1 MLLARYISDLLYR
14 HECVIIPDFGGFV
27 TNIKSAKINT
37 FSNTFYPPYKQISF
51 NAFLKENDGLLANY
65 ITSVDHITYE
75 AALNFIKFEVEE
87 WKKRLKYEDL
97 ILEKLGYLSLNNN
110 KIIFE
115 PDTNVNYL
123 TSSFGLSNVVS
134 PEIKREIYQKKA
146 EESEEKAPVYLNHE
160 KRSTPEYLKYAAI
173 FLLGISA
180 LGIGNRLYNNYH
192 SKKMVAVAEK
202 YQEEVERKIEN
213 ATFVISKPLP
223 IIDLQITTTS
233 TSSKSYH
240 VIAGAFRFPE
250 NAEKKMRQL
259 EKEGYN
265 SRILGVNKW
274 GLTIVTFDSFDNE
287 RDAINS
293 LNRIRRNKDKK
304 AWLLVQKF

>member
-1 MLLARYISDLLYR
+1 LLLTRYISDLLYR

-65 ITSVDHITYE
+65 IASADQITYD

-87 WKKRLKYEDL
+87 WKKKLEHEDL
-97 ILEKLGYLSLNNN
+97 VLEKLGYLSLKKG

-123 TSSFGLSNVVS
+123 TSSFGLGHVVS
-134 PEIKREIYQKKA
+134 PEIKREIYKKQA
-146 EESEEKAPVYLNHE
+146 EELEEKAPVYITPE
-160 KRSTPEYLKYAAI
+160 RKRTPEYLKYAAI
-173 FLLGISA
+173 FLLGISV
-180 LGIGNRLYNNYH
+180 LGIGNRLYNQHRN
-192 SKKMVAVAEK
+192 KKIMATAEQNQK
-202 YQEEVERKIEN
+202 EVEKKIEN

-223 IIDLQITTTS
+223 TIDLQVTTHQKV
-233 TSSKSYH
+233 SKSYH
-240 VIAGAFRFPE
+240 VIAGAFRYPE
-250 NAEKKMRQL
+250 NAEKKLRQL

-274 GLTIVTFDSFDNE
+274 GLTIVTFDSYNNE

-293 LNRIRRNKDKK
+293 LNRIKRNKDKK
-304 AWLLVQKF
+304 AWLLVQNF

>member
-1 MLLARYISDLLYR
+1 MLTQYITDLLYR

-65 ITSVDHITYE
+65 IASVDNISYD

-87 WKKRLKYEDL
+87 WQKRLETEDL
-97 ILEKLGYLSLNNN
+97 ALEKLGYLSLRKD

-115 PDTNVNYL
+115 PDTSVNYL
-123 TSSFGLSNVVS
+123 TSSFGLTNVVS
-134 PEIKREIYQKKA
+134 KQIKREIYKKQD
-146 EESEEKAPVYLNHE
+146 EETEEKAPVYIHE
-160 KRSTPEYLKYAAI
+160 RQKAPAYLKYAAI

-180 LGIGNRLYNNYH
+180 LGVGNRLYNNYR
-192 SKKMVAVAEK
+192 SKQIIATAEK
-202 YQEEVERKIEN
+202 NQKEVEKKIEN

-223 IIDLQITTTS
+223 TINLEVTTS
-233 TSSKSYH
+233 NVSTKSYH

-250 NAEKKMRQL
+250 NAEKKQRQL
-259 EKEGYN
+259 EEEGYD

-274 GLTIVTFDSFDNE
+274 GLTIVTFDSYDNE

-293 LNRIRRNKDKK
+293 LNRIKRKKDKK